1 MATLGIRG
9 AAIKILKVCTSR
21 FRGRKLLK
29 RLGLGALNLGLSL
42 RLSSLF
48 EYPTYYG
55 TYSYKK
61 PIKRLRYVY
70 RILGSGQTILEQA
83 MDFGDQRL
91 GSKVWVQG

>member
-1 MATLGIRG
+1 M
-9 AAIKILKVCTSR
+9 KILKICTSR

-55 TYSYKK
+55 PYSTRD
-61 PIKRLRYVY
+61 P
-70 RILGSGQTILEQA
+70 
-83 MDFGDQRL
+83 
-91 GSKVWVQG
+91 